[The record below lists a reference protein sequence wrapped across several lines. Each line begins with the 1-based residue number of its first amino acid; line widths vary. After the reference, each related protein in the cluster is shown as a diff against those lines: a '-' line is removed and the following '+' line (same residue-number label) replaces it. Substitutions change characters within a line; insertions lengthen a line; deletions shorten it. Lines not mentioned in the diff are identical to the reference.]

1 MHYNWDMSTIEIRAL
16 RFDDWN
22 RAHLAREH
30 HEVSE
35 EEARQVV
42 VSLASLVWIS
52 YGDRPVFLGPT
63 AKGRMLV
70 VVLDPE
76 GDGVY
81 YPVSGRPASRK
92 ERALYARTRGTTESK
107 DSADQGSPS
116 ATDGS
121 SSTKGAGA

>member
-1 MHYNWDMSTIEIRAL
+1 MSTIEIRAL

-22 RAHLAREH
+22 RTHLAREH

-42 VSLASLVWIS
+42 ASLAPLVWIS
-52 YGDRPVFLGPT
+52 YGGRPVFLGPT
-63 AKGRMLV
+63 ANGRMLV

-81 YPVSGRPASRK
+81 LPCERSPGQPQGAGTLRPHTRSGRCAREPREPSGQHDAGHVGY
-92 ERALYARTRGTTESK
+92 ERCG
-107 DSADQGSPS
+107 
-116 ATDGS
+116 
-121 SSTKGAGA
+121 